1 MPAVPRAIR
10 IGVIG
15 GECTGKSTL
24 AADLADDLSRTLRDR
39 QGAAPSVAVVGEQL
53 REFVARNGRTPRM
66 AEQAGIMAAQQEAED
81 QAAQASDLVIADPA
95 AVLTA
100 VYSELYFSDGRL
112 WPAAASA
119 GRGYALLLWCR
130 PDLPWEADPGQ
141 RDGPAHRQQADEII
155 ARAVRDGTLMALPV
169 DGNREHRRRQAVM
182 HAIAALRATGVW
194 RESEPGIRT

>member
-1 MPAVPRAIR
+1 
-10 IGVIG
+10 
-15 GECTGKSTL
+15 
-24 AADLADDLSRTLRDR
+24 
-39 QGAAPSVAVVGEQL
+39 VAVVGEQL
-53 REFVARNGRTPRM
+53 REFVAQDRSNPRM

-141 RDGPAHRQQADEII
+141 RDGPAYRQQADEII
-155 ARAVRDGTLMALPV
+155 ARAVRDGTLMALP
-169 DGNREHRRRQAVM
+169 M
-182 HAIAALRATGVW
+182 ATASTAGGK
-194 RESEPGIRT
+194 P

>member
-10 IGVIG
+10 IGLIG

-24 AADLADDLSRTLRDR
+24 AADLAADLSR
-39 QGAAPSVAVVGEQL
+39 
-53 REFVARNGRTPRM
+53 FVARNGRTPRM

-100 VYSELYFSDGRL
+100 VYSELYFRDGRL

-119 GRGYALLLWCR
+119 GNGYALLLWCR

-141 RDGPAHRQQADEII
+141 RDGPAYRQQADEII
-155 ARAVRDGTLMALPV
+155 ARAVGDGTLMAVPV
-169 DGNREHRRRQAVM
+169 DGDREHRRRQAVM
-182 HAIAALRATGVW
+182 HAIAVLLATGVW
-194 RESEPGIRT
+194 RESEPGFRT